1 MKVFRLVA
9 GLRRT
14 MVPLLVAASLALPA
28 SASEVSRPL
37 AVEPFFYALSV
48 RDAEAS
54 AAWYSR
60 VLGFELARSMDLEE
74 HGVRIRLLE
83 RRGALL
89 ELVESASA
97 RDLSELEPAVERRHE
112 LHGVFKIGF
121 LVDDLDAAVDALLAR
136 DVMVI
141 HAAGNSSANSP
152 GYLGDKAGVM
162 NVGATDINGNVAS
175 FSNFG
180 SWVDIAAPGVDILS
194 TYHYTAD
201 PANDYIAVLNGTSMA
216 TPHVAG
222 VAALLESYNPTLT
235 GPDKFALMQ
244 NTSIP
249 HNGGTD
255 VGDGIVNAYN
265 AILSAPNAC
274 AVTAD
279 YSADTN
285 FVCGSGVVNF
295 TNLSSGPAT
304 GYFWDFGD
312 GNTSTSENPSH
323 NYASPGNYTV
333 ELTVF
338 GADCSDTETRVD
350 SVTVG
355 GPPSA
360 AFSANPVNG
369 TAPLNVNFNDQST
382 GQPSSWSWN
391 FGDGGSSVLQNPS
404 HQYTVPGT
412 YTVSLTVT
420 NSCGSNGATLTNLI
434 VVDEAPASQRVY
446 ASSDVP
452 VEGSMQG
459 SYVQT
464 LSSNDARQTLSEA
477 TSNGNPAR
485 RRSSAEHR
493 WAFSIPSAA
502 PAAMLVVEASRT
514 NNSEGD
520 DFRFEY
526 SPDGSSFAPIL
537 TVNSS
542 VEQVYSALLPDVPS
556 GTVYVRVVDTNND
569 QGNSSIDSVS
579 IDELYIET
587 SQSVNNAP
595 TVSISSPADGANP
608 ASGTTVT
615 LAATANDVE
624 EGNLSSQIE
633 WTSSR
638 DGFLGAGASL
648 NVVLSDGPH
657 TITAFVEDSTGLNDT
672 DSVSISVGTP
682 SELIVVAITDSPVYP
697 DRSTAIISVVASD
710 GVNLVEGADVL
721 VEVFTPKGRT
731 RTGTNTTDAL
741 GSAVFT
747 YDINGRKDGF
757 GTYQV
762 TATVTL
768 PGYSPGTANIS
779 FEVP

>member
-1 MKVFRLVA
+1 
-9 GLRRT
+9 
-14 MVPLLVAASLALPA
+14 
-28 SASEVSRPL
+28 
-37 AVEPFFYALSV
+37 
-48 RDAEAS
+48 
-54 AAWYSR
+54 
-60 VLGFELARSMDLEE
+60 
-74 HGVRIRLLE
+74 
-83 RRGALL
+83 
-89 ELVESASA
+89 
-97 RDLSELEPAVERRHE
+97 
-112 LHGVFKIGF
+112 
-121 LVDDLDAAVDALLAR
+121 
-136 DVMVI
+136 
-141 HAAGNSSANSP
+141 
-152 GYLGDKAGVM
+152 
-162 NVGATDINGNVAS
+162 
-175 FSNFG
+175 
-180 SWVDIAAPGVDILS
+180 
-194 TYHYTAD
+194 
-201 PANDYIAVLNGTSMA
+201 
-216 TPHVAG
+216 
-222 VAALLESYNPTLT
+222 
-235 GPDKFALMQ
+235 
-244 NTSIP
+244 
-249 HNGGTD
+249 
-255 VGDGIVNAYN
+255 
-265 AILSAPNAC
+265 
-274 AVTAD
+274 
-279 YSADTN
+279 
-285 FVCGSGVVNF
+285 
-295 TNLSSGPAT
+295 
-304 GYFWDFGD
+304 
-312 GNTSTSENPSH
+312 
-323 NYASPGNYTV
+323 
-333 ELTVF
+333 
-338 GADCSDTETRVD
+338 
-350 SVTVG
+350 
-355 GPPSA
+355 
-360 AFSANPVNG
+360 
-369 TAPLNVNFNDQST
+369 
-382 GQPSSWSWN
+382 
-391 FGDGGSSVLQNPS
+391 
-404 HQYTVPGT
+404 
-412 YTVSLTVT
+412 
-420 NSCGSNGATLTNLI
+420 
-434 VVDEAPASQRVY
+434 
-446 ASSDVP
+446 
-452 VEGSMQG
+452 
-459 SYVQT
+459 
-464 LSSNDARQTLSEA
+464 
-477 TSNGNPAR
+477 
-485 RRSSAEHR
+485 
-493 WAFSIPSAA
+493 
-502 PAAMLVVEASRT
+502 MLVVEASRT

-779 FEVP
+779 FEVR